1 MVSNDQS
8 AEITRLQ
15 DELRALRAE
24 HDKALD
30 RQTAMSDVL
39 RIIVGSPGKLKPVLD
54 AMLEHALRVCE
65 ATDGGLFRVTG
76 DMLRRV
82 ASLGGL
88 AETPSLDAIPMTPG
102 TPLGRM
108 VSTKKTVHIHDLA
121 AERARFPEQGAAR
134 VAVERGG
141 VRSAIWVPMV
151 SDKEVIGAFV
161 LIRREVKPFTDK
173 QIELVETFAAQAVI
187 AFENA
192 RLVTELRES
201 LDRFRLLVE
210 RVTDYA
216 IFMLDPAGVVTTW
229 NVGAER
235 ILGYKPPEIIGRHF
249 SVFHTAEDRDK
260 GSPALALEVAVRDGK
275 HESEHLR
282 VRKDGSRLWAHVVID
297 PLRGEDGRLM
307 GFAKITRDVTERHL
321 AQAELERT
329 RAALAQSQKMDA
341 VGQLAGG
348 IAHDLNN
355 LLTTVIGNLD
365 LLHRR
370 AVLADQRNQSLLEAA
385 MRGAEDGA
393 ALVAKLLAFSRK
405 QVLEPQVIDP
415 NKFVSSS
422 SQLLRSALGE
432 GINFEVVL
440 AGGLWR
446 AMVDPTLLEA
456 ALLNLTINSR
466 DAMPNG
472 GRVTIETANAFLDD
486 DYARANDTA
495 PGQYVM
501 IAVSDTG
508 EGMDEAVLA
517 RAFEPFY
524 TTKAVGLGSGLG
536 LSQVFGFVK
545 QSGGHIKLYSERGR
559 GTTVKIYLPR
569 LVSDSEVEFATPAV
583 KASTPAGYELILV
596 VEDNDD
602 VRRFTCEVL
611 THLGYRVLEA
621 DSAEPAL
628 RLIDQRDDI
637 SLLLTD
643 VVLPGMNGRL
653 LAEEALR
660 RRPGLKIVFTSG
672 YTQNAIVHHG
682 RLEPGVHFVGKPYKL
697 DSLGRKLRDVLDG
710 S

>member
-1 MVSNDQS
+1 MSTNDQS
-8 AEITRLQ
+8 DEIARLQ
-15 DELRALRAE
+15 FELRALRAE
-24 HDKALD
+24 HDRTLD
-30 RQTAMSDVL
+30 RQKAMSDVL
-39 RIIVGSPGKLKPVLD
+39 QIIIGSPGHLKPVFD
-54 AMLEHALRVCE
+54 AMLDHALRLCE
-65 ATDGGLFRVTG
+65 ATDGGLFRVSG
-76 DMLRRV
+76 DVLRRV
-82 ASLGGL
+82 ASLGRL
-88 AETPSLDAIPMTPG
+88 ASMGSLDTVPINPRSPIGQMYRT
-102 TPLGRM
+102 R
-108 VSTKKTVHIHDLA
+108 KTVHIHDLA
-121 AERARFPEQGAAR
+121 SERVTTNEQSSART
-134 VAVERGG
+134 AVGRG
-141 VRSAIWVPMV
+141 VRTVIWVPMLT
-151 SDKEVIGAFV
+151 DRDVIGAFA
-161 LIRREVKPFTDK
+161 LIRQQVNPFTEK
-173 QIELVETFAAQAVI
+173 QIELVENFAAQAVI

-192 RLVTELRES
+192 RLVTELRQL
-201 LDRFRLLVE
+201 LDRYRLLVE

-216 IFMLDPAGVVTTW
+216 IFMLDPAGMVTTW
-229 NVGAER
+229 NAGAER
-235 ILGYKPPEIIGRHF
+235 ILGYKPDEIIGQHF
-249 SVFHTAEDRDK
+249 SLFHTPESREQ
-260 GSPALALEVAVRDGK
+260 GLPTLALEIASRDGK
-275 HESEHLR
+275 HESEDLR

-297 PLRGEDGRLM
+297 PLRDEDGRVL
-307 GFAKITRDVTERHL
+307 GFAKITRDVTERHQ

-348 IAHDLNN
+348 VAHDLNN

-365 LLHRR
+365 LLQRR
-370 AVLADQRNQSLLEAA
+370 GAMPEQRNQTLLQAA

-405 QVLEPQVIDP
+405 QVLEPQVVDA
-415 NKFVSSS
+415 NKFVSGA

-432 GINFEVVL
+432 VINFEVVL

-446 AMVDPTLLEA
+446 TLVDPTLLEA

-466 DAMPNG
+466 DAMANG

-486 DYARANDTA
+486 DYARENDVA
-495 PGQYVM
+495 PGQYVL

-508 EGMDEAVLA
+508 DGMDDAVLS
-517 RAFEPFY
+517 RAFEPFF

-536 LSQVFGFVK
+536 LSQVYGFVK

-559 GTTVKIYLPR
+559 GTTAKIYLPR
-569 LVSDSEVEFATPAV
+569 LAADFQAEIAAPPV

-621 DSAEPAL
+621 DSAAPAL
-628 RLIDQRDDI
+628 QLLDRRDDI

-643 VVLPGMNGRL
+643 VVLPEMNGRL
-653 LAEEALR
+653 LAEEAVR
-660 RRPGLKIVFTSG
+660 RRPGLKVVFTSG

-710 S
+710 A